1 MSNLDKYIHES
12 SGWIVKTVQSLQVHT
27 IDYRPLAASS
37 FVELP
42 FRLKRSR
49 ALLNIRNNDDRC
61 FIYCILAKLHP
72 DVPKPEHVSSYKSY
86 EKELNVIGLKFPMTL
101 TQIDRFE
108 RLNKSISVNVFG
120 FDGSDIIPLKIT
132 KHTRRR
138 KHVNLLLFSHQ
149 NVTHY
154 CLIRDFDLFLKR
166 TKKHHDKFFFCY
178 YCLNSFT
185 KRQLML
191 KHAQFC

>member
-1 MSNLDKYIHES
+1 MSNLEKYIHES

-42 FRLKRSR
+42 FRLKRSQ

-149 NVTHY
+149 NLTQY
-154 CLIRDFDLFLKR
+154 CLI
-166 TKKHHDKFFFCY
+166 
-178 YCLNSFT
+178 
-185 KRQLML
+185 
-191 KHAQFC
+191 